1 VTARR
6 AICDL
11 RSALRN
17 SALRSALFRL
27 HMVCSHSHSPTYAL
41 TRPLLS
47 PTSLAAR
54 PPARPPAV
62 HIDFGVT
69 FEQGKLL
76 TTPETVPF
84 RLTRDMVDGMGVTG
98 TNGTFNRCCEVTMRV
113 LRENAASIL
122 TILGVFMHDPLF
134 NWQLSPTKRKALQ
147 QENDAAAEGRGNGGD
162 ESAAAPSVAT
172 GGRGRLQL
180 SRTSTAAS
188 SRHTPASGTSAAASA
203 ADDDDSVAGAVDSK
217 SGDASRVLDRLK
229 QKLQGHGEDP
239 NGDMMSVEGQVKLL
253 VNEATDPE
261 NLCKIYSGWG
271 AWL

>member
-1 VTARR
+1 
-6 AICDL
+6 
-11 RSALRN
+11 
-17 SALRSALFRL
+17 
-27 HMVCSHSHSPTYAL
+27 M
-41 TRPLLS
+41 
-47 PTSLAAR
+47 
-54 PPARPPAV
+54 

-147 QENDAAAEGRGNGGD
+147 QENDAGAAEGGQGN

-203 ADDDDSVAGAVDSK
+203 ADDDDSAAGAVDSK

>member
-1 VTARR
+1 
-6 AICDL
+6 
-11 RSALRN
+11 
-17 SALRSALFRL
+17 
-27 HMVCSHSHSPTYAL
+27 M
-41 TRPLLS
+41 
-47 PTSLAAR
+47 
-54 PPARPPAV
+54 

-98 TNGTFNRCCEVTMRV
+98 TGGTFVRCCEVTMRV

-134 NWQLSPTKRKALQ
+134 NWQLSPQKKKALQ
-147 QENDAAAEGRGNGGD
+147 QDEANQAAGDGEGGT
-162 ESAAAPSVAT
+162 ESSAAPSVAT
-172 GGRGRLQL
+172 GRSRLH
-180 SRTSTAAS
+180 S
-188 SRHTPASGTSAAASA
+188 SRSAGGLRQLAGVSLRGGGVDASGVDGSADGSAVGAA
-203 ADDDDSVAGAVDSK
+203 DSK
-217 SGDASRVLDRLK
+217 SGDASRVLERLK

-253 VNEATDPE
+253 INEAIDPE
-261 NLCKIYSGWG
+261 NLMKIYAGWG